1 MGDPNYKLAS
11 GLASDIGWYQVT
23 GTKAWTVKDGATSG
37 LKGARCMATL
47 DKLRAE
53 GGPIPP
59 QLT

>member
-37 LKGARCMATL
+37 LKGARCMASL